1 MEKRKNIYLDHAAT
15 TPLSKEVAE
24 IMQSYYT
31 NVFGNANSQHS
42 YGRDATIAVI
52 NAREQVAKS
61 IGAKASEIY
70 FTGGGTE
77 ADNWAIKGAAL
88 EMKSR
93 GRGNHIITSKIEHPA
108 VYNSCQQLEKY
119 GFEVTY
125 LDVDKDGFVSKENL
139 EKAIRKD
146 TILVSI
152 MFANNEIGTIEP
164 IRELAEVAHAHNIL
178 FHTDAVQ
185 AAGSIAIDVK
195 DLGVDM
201 LSLSGHKFYGP
212 KGIGA
217 LYIRGGVKIEKLLTG
232 GEQERAQRGG
242 TTNVPAAVGLG
253 EAIAAATANMEEN
266 AKVVSALRDR
276 FVKGVKEKIEYIRY
290 NGTEDNSKRLPNN
303 ASFSFQYIEG
313 ESILYSLD
321 LAGISASSGSACSS
335 GSLDPSRTL
344 LSIGVPVGVAHGT
357 IRFTFG
363 TDNTNDDVDYTLEKL
378 VEIVARLRNMSP
390 LFKISKEDT
399 KNV

>member
-1 MEKRKNIYLDHAAT
+1 MKEKNNIYLDHAAT
-15 TPLSKEVAE
+15 TPLNKEVAKK
-24 IMQSYYT
+24 MQCYYT
-31 NVFGNANSQHS
+31 DVFGNANSQHTF
-42 YGRDATIAVI
+42 GRDAGNAVI
-52 NAREQVAKS
+52 TAREQVATA

-70 FTGGGTE
+70 FTAGGTE

-88 EMKSR
+88 ALINK
-93 GRGNHIITSKIEHPA
+93 GKHIITSKIEHPA
-108 VYNSCQQLEKY
+108 IYNSCQQLEKF

-125 LDVDKDGFVSKENL
+125 LDVDGEGFVSVSDL
-139 EKAIRKD
+139 EKAIRND
-146 TILVSI
+146 TVLISI

-164 IRELAEVAHAHNIL
+164 IKELAAVAKAHGIL

-185 AAGSIAIDVK
+185 AAGSIAINVK

-217 LYIRGGVKIEKLLTG
+217 LYIRNGVKIEKLLTG
-232 GEQERAQRGG
+232 GEQERAHRGG
-242 TTNVPAAVGLG
+242 TTNVPAVVGIG
-253 EAIAAATANMEEN
+253 EALTIATANMEKN
-266 AKVVSALRDR
+266 AKIVSALRDR
-276 FVKGVKEKIEYIRY
+276 FVKGVKEKLQSIRY
-290 NGTEDNSKRLPNN
+290 NGTEDSTKRLPNN

-363 TDNTNDDVDYTLEKL
+363 TDNTEEEVDYTIEKL

-390 LFKISKEDT
+390 LFNISKEDS